1 MAGLQRAHR
10 RIDDFEDNTLDDAPG
25 PTAAWVQDNG
35 PAAVRPRIGAG
46 PRARPQR
53 RSRRS
58 DGGTTLWRVLG
69 VSAAVLILGSGGLF
83 ALHLVAPG
91 NVKPAPQP
99 VQTSGPLHPR
109 LSAKVASI
117 LGHPGGAADPAPVN
131 AMAASVAAPDTAPPT
146 PADFARPAFLEP
158 METDEPAL
166 PEAATMTDGPDG
178 TDGTVAEAPPP
189 AQAAPLPAA
198 RPRDIALASGDAA
211 AGDASTR
218 DTSSKDSASKDTA
231 PKTADTRT
239 ARISMDVTLRS
250 GPRRSASA
258 LGTLDEGTRVT
269 LYSCKSW
276 CEVATGD
283 KRGYVYRSA
292 VDR

>member
-10 RIDDFEDNTLDDAPG
+10 RIDDFEDDILDDAPD
-25 PTAAWVQDNG
+25 PAAAWVQDNG
-35 PAAVRPRIGAG
+35 PTAVRPRIGAS

-58 DGGTTLWRVLG
+58 DGTTLWRVLG

-99 VQTSGPLHPR
+99 VQISGPLHPR

-117 LGHPGGAADPAPVN
+117 LGHPGGVADPAPVN

-158 METDEPAL
+158 METDEQAL
-166 PEAATMTDGPDG
+166 PEAAAMTDGP
-178 TDGTVAEAPPP
+178 DGTVAEAPPP

-211 AGDASTR
+211 AGDAST
-218 DTSSKDSASKDTA
+218 KDSASKDTA